1 MEMISKI
8 LEVLE
13 INSFV
18 FLQMALVISL
28 SYLAGKFLIKPV
40 LRTFEER
47 ENRTT
52 VPMEQAREMLRDAE
66 NKASDYEARLKA
78 ANQEAITRK
87 RARIEE
93 VARSE
98 RQLIG
103 EARSEAERSVEEVKE
118 KIGAESDAALEILR
132 EESQAIARA
141 IVEKILGRSIA

>member
-28 SYLAGKFLIKPV
+28 SYLTGRFLIHPILK
-40 LRTFEER
+40 TFQER

-52 VPMEQAREMLRDAE
+52 LPMEQAREMLTSAE
-66 NKASDYEARLKA
+66 EKSNEYEERLKGA
-78 ANQEAITRK
+78 SLEAVTRK

-93 VARSE
+93 VVRAERKVVEEARHESE
-98 RQLIG
+98 RSI
-103 EARSEAERSVEEVKE
+103 EEVKGNILAE
-118 KIGAESDAALEILR
+118 KEDALKVLR
-132 EESQAIARA
+132 EQSEAIAKA
-141 IVEKILGRSIA
+141 IVEKILERGIV

>member
-66 NKASDYEARLKA
+66 SKASDYEARLKG

-118 KIGAESDAALEILR
+118 KIGAEKDEALAILR